1 MDQRII
7 QFVAAL
13 RASGVRISLAESE
26 DAFHAIENMGIQDRE
41 KFRISLRSAM
51 IKSARDNPR
60 FDELFPL
67 FFQSG
72 DLPPLMHPD
81 QDLSPE
87 EAQMLAQAM
96 RQYSGRLK
104 KMLEKLMKG
113 DPLTPQEMHQL
124 DQLVN
129 MDEVTDMR
137 YQNWISR
144 QMEQALRFKNVREAM
159 RELMELLS
167 QMGMNRKRL
176 DKMMNAM
183 QANQDGMR
191 QQIKQHVGQRIA
203 ENLSRQ
209 NPQEQMDGLFNR
221 PFRTL
226 SEEDI
231 QQLHREVQRLAAIL
245 RTRLALRMKH
255 ARTGQLDAKAT
266 IRANMKNGNVPIELK
281 HRNHA
286 LKPKIVVL
294 CDISTSM
301 RACSELM
308 LSMLYAIQDQIS
320 KTYAFA
326 FIDDLK
332 FISPYFVGRQPSE
345 AVGAVLHEM
354 PSGYYNTDFGYSLN
368 TFTHDFLNTVD
379 RHSTLIVV
387 GDARNNYNDPN
398 LKNFQDLVRRSRM
411 TIWLNP
417 EATPLWGTGDSD
429 MLKYAPFCQRTF
441 QVTNLSQ
448 LAQAIDRLL
457 VAL

>member
-26 DAFHAIENMGIQDRE
+26 DAFHAIENLGIQDRE
-41 KFRISLRSAM
+41 VFRISLRSSM
-51 IKSARDNPR
+51 IKNSRDFAR

-72 DLPPLMHPD
+72 DVPPLLHPD
-81 QDLSPE
+81 QELTPE

-113 DPLTPQEMHQL
+113 EPLTPQEMQQL
-124 DQLVN
+124 DQFVN
-129 MDEVTDMR
+129 MDGVTDMR
-137 YQNWISR
+137 YQNWIAR
-144 QMEQALRFKNVREAM
+144 QMEQALRFKDVREAM
-159 RELMELLS
+159 RELSELLS

-176 DKMMNAM
+176 DRLMKAM
-183 QANQDGMR
+183 QSNQDAIH
-191 QQIKQHVGQRIA
+191 QQIRQHVGQRIA

-209 NPQEQMDGLFNR
+209 DPKGRMDGLYNR

-226 SEEDI
+226 SDEDI
-231 QQLHREVQRLAAIL
+231 QQLHHEVQRLAAIL
-245 RTRLALRMKH
+245 RTRLALRMKR

-266 IRANMKNGNVPIELK
+266 IRANLKNDSVPIELK

-301 RACSELM
+301 RTCSELM
-308 LSMLYAIQDQIS
+308 LSMLYSIQDQIS
-320 KTYAFA
+320 KTYAYA
-326 FIDDLK
+326 FIDDMK

-345 AVGAVLHEM
+345 AVGAVLQEM

-379 RHSTLIVV
+379 RYSTVIVV

-398 LKNFQDLVRRSRM
+398 LKNFQDVVRRSRM
-411 TIWLNP
+411 AIWLNP

-429 MLKYAPFCQRTF
+429 MLKYAPYCQKTF
-441 QVTNLSQ
+441 QVSNLSQ
-448 LAQAIDRLL
+448 LSKAIDNLL
-457 VAL
+457 LSL